1 MQSTDATTLADRY
14 LAQWNEPDPA
24 ARAAIITE
32 LWAPDAVHVLVHPP
46 QQIRDAAA
54 ELAIPAPPLVVR
66 GHDALRRRVDR
77 AYRMFVASGEHVF
90 VVDEASTLMPAL
102 YAVRWSMR
110 STVDGT
116 VDGGGAD
123 VLTVDDAGRIRTDH
137 QYVG

>member
-1 MQSTDATTLADRY
+1 MADRY

-24 ARAAIITE
+24 ARAALITE

-54 ELAIPAPPLVVR
+54 NLAIPAPPLVVR

-77 AYRMFVASGEHVF
+77 AYQMFVESGEHVF
-90 VVDEASTLMPAL
+90 VLAEVSVLLPAVYTL
-102 YAVRWSMR
+102 RWSMR
-110 STVDGT
+110 STARGT

-123 VLTVDDAGRIRTDH
+123 VLAVDEAGRIRTDH
-137 QYVG
+137 QYIG

>member
-1 MQSTDATTLADRY
+1 
-14 LAQWNEPDPA
+14 
-24 ARAAIITE
+24 
-32 LWAPDAVHVLVHPP
+32 
-46 QQIRDAAA
+46 
-54 ELAIPAPPLVVR
+54 
-66 GHDALRRRVDR
+66 
-77 AYRMFVASGEHVF
+77 VF